1 MTLYE
6 LWLHSMINRY
16 DVSLHQLYCC
26 VIDLQTSTELNSYIV
41 VLECFFWIFFTVL
54 APYVQVIVLCF
65 TGQYQI
71 TVLEFLF
78 IVQIQIIS
86 LLIRVVQNVR

>member
-1 MTLYE
+1 MTFRYIKVLWCRFCKILGKQTEQQTMTLYE

-41 VLECFFWIFFTVL
+41 VLECFFGYFS
-54 APYVQVIVLCF
+54 
-65 TGQYQI
+65 
-71 TVLEFLF
+71 LF
-78 IVQIQIIS
+78 
-86 LLIRVVQNVR
+86 